1 MIRPLCWP
9 SGDEV
14 TIRFKVT
21 GRYDEEAVG
30 TVRVMPDG
38 QPSESYPLKF
48 AEKIGDDEALY
59 TATLPASSVPFAFK
73 ARIQDGRTRGDNGR
87 VRFEPRPVVDSVSA
101 AVVLPSFV
109 GVNPKGM
116 RYNRPQ
122 PQGEVIALRGSG
134 VQVGAAFTKPVA
146 KATLVVLKAGE
157 KGGDAVAEKWPMKLD
172 DDAKGGFAFFD
183 VKPEHTGYRVECED
197 ENGFKN
203 LFPPRRGIAHAPD
216 EPPLVTLLQEVFADP
231 SRLDQLEDR
240 YVNGMPITLAGQ
252 MMVGARGPFSL
263 GLRAAQ
269 IVFRVNEGPYEIL
282 PLNLTTGDTEKW
294 ALGAPNSDC
303 SKNPATRGRSS
314 STPSRL

>member
-1 MIRPLCWP
+1 MTAEAGALSTRHDLKQFADTTRIANAAYLLIPVVFLTAGFVALRYPLVTAQLARQCLQHVHIPRSVKLANDTTPLWP

-21 GRYDEEAVG
+21 GRYDEEAIG

-48 AEKIGDDEALY
+48 AEKIGDDEAVY
-59 TATLPASSVPFAFK
+59 TATLPASSVPYAFK
-73 ARIQDGRTRGDNGR
+73 ARLQDGRTRGDNGR

-157 KGGDAVAEKWPMKLD
+157 KGGDAVAD
-172 DDAKGGFAFFD
+172 
-183 VKPEHTGYRVECED
+183 
-197 ENGFKN
+197 
-203 LFPPRRGIAHAPD
+203 
-216 EPPLVTLLQEVFADP
+216 
-231 SRLDQLEDR
+231 
-240 YVNGMPITLAGQ
+240 
-252 MMVGARGPFSL
+252 
-263 GLRAAQ
+263 
-269 IVFRVNEGPYEIL
+269 
-282 PLNLTTGDTEKW
+282 
-294 ALGAPNSDC
+294 
-303 SKNPATRGRSS
+303 GR
-314 STPSRL
+314 